1 MVEHIED
8 IIAQKRKELQIYN
21 MLLDYIDGGID
32 LRKILIDRK
41 ADTQTAINVL
51 VSALNTMEV

>member
-21 MLLDYIDGGID
+21 MLLDYMDGGID

-41 ADTQTAINVL
+41 ADTQITMYAL

>member
-32 LRKILIDRK
+32 LKKILIDRK